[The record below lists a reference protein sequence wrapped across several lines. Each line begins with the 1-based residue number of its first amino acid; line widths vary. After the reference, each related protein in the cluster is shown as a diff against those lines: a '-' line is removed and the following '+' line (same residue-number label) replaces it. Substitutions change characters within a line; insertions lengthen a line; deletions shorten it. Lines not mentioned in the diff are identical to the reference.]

1 DHYAKFLPL
10 SVVPAPL
17 DFPPMQYYQLWHE
30 RCHYSDEVRW
40 LRSLVAEATRT
51 LIEA

>member
-1 DHYAKFLPL
+1 SGNFLPL
-10 SVVPAPL
+10 PVVRAPP
-17 DFPPMQYYQLWHE
+17 DSPPMQYSQLWHE

-51 LIEA
+51 LIEP